1 MNQNSRKSTK
11 KRKGDKCMAQINNK
25 AVRSLSKLM
34 EAGFDNEKV
43 IGAMNMDDI
52 LALPGITVAEIGM
65 INNLQKAVKA
75 NKVITFLCVGDAA
88 VGGEKEK
95 E

>member
-1 MNQNSRKSTK
+1 MNG
-11 KRKGDKCMAQINNK
+11 KGVGNCMTQINNK

-34 EAGFDNEKV
+34 EAGFDNEKA

-52 LALPGITVAEIGM
+52 LALPGITVAEIGL

-75 NKVITFLCVGDAA
+75 NKVITFFCSGEA
-88 VGGEKEK
+88 VGSVTEKE
-95 E
+95 